1 MKKDG
6 SWRGFF
12 EDPSRFADAVNGFG
26 CNGEQVVTKED
37 IKDAD
42 TRLFRSGKERD
53 IVRKVIR
60 GVNYLII
67 GIEPQET
74 VDYSLPL
81 RNMVYDTSEY
91 ERQAAKIR
99 KEVREHSEG
108 LSKGEYLYGF
118 KKDTRL
124 NPVVTFIL
132 YSGEEAWTGPTCL
145 HDILDFTDV
154 PEELRKLI
162 PNYKIHVISV
172 KDIKDTSIF
181 QTDLRYVLEFLKC
194 AKDKEKLK
202 TLVENTPY
210 YQNMDEDAYDVIA
223 NYANVKKLVE
233 KKDEY
238 KDVQGGMDMCTAI
251 KEMMEDSRREGIAA
265 GILEEKEKTEREHRR
280 AEEAKLRT
288 EQLEKEIESLR
299 KELERLKNK

>member
-42 TRLFRSGKERD
+42 TRLFRSGRERD

-132 YSGEEAWTGPTCL
+132 YSGEEAWMGPTCL

-251 KEMMEDSRREGIAA
+251 KEMMEDSRREGI
-265 GILEEKEKTEREHRR
+265 LEEKEKTDRERRR
-280 AEEAKLRT
+280 AEEAKRRA
-288 EQLEKEIESLR
+288 EQLEKENESLR
-299 KELERLKNK
+299 KELARLKNR